1 MTTPETDPA
10 ARPQAQQRPEQA
22 QATGEYSAA
31 GAAAQAGA
39 GPAAQHPGTP
49 SARPPLQ
56 RTALWVAVAAMLAAA
71 VICVFWVLL
80 GDSGGIVVRAFLTVA
95 LVAAFAG
102 VTLLDASEAPR
113 RPSWYVLASMG
124 GWVLLLLA
132 GAVTIWIQERAQPY
146 DGVVRFSCLLVLVL
160 VVRLA
165 LLHIRLFLR
174 AHLRHVTTATRA
186 ITIGTVVVVILLVLL
201 LAVPLTVVSEL
212 HFPDFYWRV
221 IASLAILGAVGTAL
235 VPLINALSLPRA
247 PRTQAYGYGG
257 PVYGT
262 HYGAPGGPGGPGTA
276 GGPVPGAA
284 SASPQPGAA
293 GVPSQPGA
301 APGAGPLPWPR
312 YADGVTPLP
321 VLPDGQ
327 PDWQAYYTGVPSALQ
342 GRRPQGGV
350 PPQGAGWAPPAPQAA
365 PVNAPV
371 PPPASGNAPVPPPA
385 PPQPRVVDLGRGERP
400 QPPEPSHPQTPQQ

>member
-10 ARPQAQQRPEQA
+10 ARPQAQHRPEQA

-31 GAAAQAGA
+31 GAVAQAGA

-49 SARPPLQ
+49 SARSPLQ

-262 HYGAPGGPGGPGTA
+262 PYSAPGAPGGPGVPGTA
-276 GGPVPGAA
+276 GGPVAGAAGASVAGAA
-284 SASPQPGAA
+284 SVRPQPGSGPASE
-293 GVPSQPGA
+293 PPQPGA

-321 VLPDGQ
+321 VLPDG
-327 PDWQAYYTGVPSALQ
+327 
-342 GRRPQGGV
+342 
-350 PPQGAGWAPPAPQAA
+350 
-365 PVNAPV
+365 
-371 PPPASGNAPVPPPA
+371 
-385 PPQPRVVDLGRGERP
+385 
-400 QPPEPSHPQTPQQ
+400 